1 MSTKPLTAP
10 IPGKVAVVG
19 MPKSDILKDLPANTH
34 VITVGVPSGT
44 HALSKQEQQDLLKAA
59 IKQFDNL

>member
-1 MSTKPLTAP
+1 MSTKPLTTP

-19 MPKSDILKDLPANTH
+19 APKPDIIKDLPATMR
-34 VITVGVPSGT
+34 VISVGVPSGT
-44 HALSKQEQQDLLKAA
+44 HPLSKQEQQELLKAA

>member
-1 MSTKPLTAP
+1 MSTKPLTTP

-19 MPKSDILKDLPANTH
+19 VPKSDILKDIPTNAH
-34 VITVGVPSGT
+34 VIAVGVPSGT

-59 IKQFDNL
+59 IKQFNNL